1 MPMPLPMLFY
11 LSNIIIPQ
19 KSYVIT
25 CPCYFCYICLHACN
39 PIAVQVFTSGNAHAY
54 WVVAVKYFFQFC
66 YKSLHGRTERLGQKL
81 FQAVPWIFTWMNC
94 KNFCNK
100 KPSTWGLEGIFLL
113 GLYVKAPVSYVFN
126 YLDYLY
132 YMQVGHVIFNA
143 FL

>member
-66 YKSLHGRTERLGQKL
+66 YKTLHGRTERLSQKL
-81 FQAVPWIFTWMNC
+81 FWAVPWIFTWMNC
-94 KNFCNK
+94 KIFFATK
-100 KPSTWGLEGIFLL
+100 SPPRGGLGGFSL
-113 GLYVKAPVSYVFN
+113 GLICQSSDYFRSYNKLKFKIPFS
-126 YLDYLY
+126 Y
-132 YMQVGHVIFNA
+132 GI
-143 FL
+143 